1 MAFNVYISHNT
12 SPWELAHVYALA
24 NEASRQG
31 IAVSI
36 PDRNWEPY
44 GPLPDHIIT
53 ALSQADVIVLFATL
67 GGHYLD
73 WVNSELSTL
82 QGKRILALVE
92 PGISLQGIS
101 PNDIIPLQRQNL
113 ADSMA
118 QVLKRLQSFRL
129 SRDISSVMAGFLIGS
144 LALLVLCAV
153 TRED

>member
-12 SPWELAHVYALA
+12 SPWELAHVYTLA
-24 NEASRQG
+24 TEANHRG
-31 IAVSI
+31 IAVFV

-44 GPLPDHIIT
+44 EPLPDHIM
-53 ALSQADVIVLFATL
+53 AQLSQANVIVLFATL

-73 WVNSELSTL
+73 WVNSELSAL

-92 PGISLQGIS
+92 PGISLQGVS
-101 PNDIIPLQRQNL
+101 ANDIIPLQRQNL
-113 ADSMA
+113 AESMA

-144 LALLVLCAV
+144 LALLALRAL